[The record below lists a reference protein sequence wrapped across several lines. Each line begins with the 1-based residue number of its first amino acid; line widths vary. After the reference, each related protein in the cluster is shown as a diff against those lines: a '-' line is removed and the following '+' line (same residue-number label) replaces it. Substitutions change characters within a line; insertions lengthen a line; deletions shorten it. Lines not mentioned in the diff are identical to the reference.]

1 MIANF
6 ARQTAVMEKVIIFSA
21 PSGAGKSTVV
31 NHLLGLHPEFEFSV
45 SATSR
50 APRGKERDGVEYHF
64 IDPAR
69 FRELIEQEAFVE
81 FEEVYHDKFYGTLKS
96 EVERIWSRDHV
107 IIFDVDVKGGWNL
120 KKYFGDK
127 ALSILICPP
136 SLEVLRERLTG
147 RGTDSKEAIEER
159 LAKAGSELEF
169 ARGKFDVE
177 LVNDKLELTL
187 AEAERIVDGFLAL

>member
-50 APRGKERDGVEYHF
+50 APRGKERVGVEYHF

-69 FRELIEQEAFVE
+69 FRELIEQKAFVE

>member
-6 ARQTAVMEKVIIFSA
+6 AGQTAVMEKVIIFSA

>member
-69 FRELIEQEAFVE
+69 FRELIEQKAFVE